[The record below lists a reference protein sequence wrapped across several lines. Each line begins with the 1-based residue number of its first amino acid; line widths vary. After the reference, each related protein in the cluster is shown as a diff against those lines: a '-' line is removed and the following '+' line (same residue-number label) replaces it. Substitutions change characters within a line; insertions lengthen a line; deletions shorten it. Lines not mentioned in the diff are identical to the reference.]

1 MSEERKT
8 VGELLHDARVARGLD
23 VDTIA
28 KDICVRS
35 SYLTAIETAQH
46 DMLPGN
52 TFAIGFVRAYA
63 KALGLEADELAQA
76 FKEELGVKAAPTMV
90 AVQDKRPAA
99 QKTAPRRRLPA
110 WLSPL
115 GGIVGAALVW
125 AVMGSSVAPF
135 TIVADNDIV
144 DPATD
149 TAQLLAVQATIEQ
162 APAAV
167 QDSASAVESA
177 TVSVD
182 DILEKEK
189 PAEATVLRT
198 SEATLPHSLFL
209 PAANAT
215 APESATRGR
224 TDIMLSAKEDA
235 WVRIAKEDGTEI
247 WSGVLREGQSYRPL
261 LDGQVFLSTSN
272 AGAVALTVGQKEI
285 SALGGRGEVVNDL
298 ALDGKKLLSSNG
310 MAAYRATGS
319 R

>member
-46 DMLPGN
+46 EVLPGN

-76 FKEELGVKAAPTMV
+76 FKEELGVKSAPTMIV
-90 AVQDKRPAA
+90 VQEKRPAVQQA
-99 QKTAPRRRLPA
+99 APRRRLPA

-125 AVMGSSVAPF
+125 AFMGSSVAPF
-135 TIVADNDIV
+135 TIIADNEIV

-167 QDSASAVESA
+167 QESASAVEAA

-182 DILEKEK
+182 DILEKEQ
-189 PAEATVLRT
+189 PAEAALLRT

-215 APESATRGR
+215 VPESATKGR

-235 WVRIAKEDGTEI
+235 WVRISKEDGTEI

-285 SALGGRGEVVNDL
+285 SALGSRGEVVNDL
-298 ALDGKKLLSSNG
+298 ALDGKKLLSSNS